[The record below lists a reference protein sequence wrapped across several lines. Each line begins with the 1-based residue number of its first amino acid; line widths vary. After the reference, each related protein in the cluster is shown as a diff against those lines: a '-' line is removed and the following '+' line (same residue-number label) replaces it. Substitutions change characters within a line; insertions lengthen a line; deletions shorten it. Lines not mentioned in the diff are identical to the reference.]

1 MSKLSRNDEMEE
13 IKGFISG
20 DNKAFGELV
29 NRYKERIYTVVLRM
43 VRNRDDAKDIA
54 QDAFVRAYRNR
65 RSFREESGFYT
76 WVYRIAVNLAIN
88 FLNRDRER
96 SAYSLDDPRLGE
108 QSTGV
113 SDQNIDAEELRRAID
128 EAIAGL
134 PARQRAVFVLRQY
147 ELKSNSEIASLL
159 SITEGAV
166 KANYF
171 QAIRKLRQVLGRYL
185 NEGSLV
191 S

>member
-1 MSKLSRNDEMEE
+1 MEE

-43 VRNRDDAKDIA
+43 VGNRDDAKDIA

-65 RSFREESGFYT
+65 QSFREESGFYT

-108 QSTGV
+108 QSAVV
-113 SDQNIDAEELRRAID
+113 SNQRIDAEELRRAID
-128 EAIAGL
+128 KAIAGL

-147 ELKSNSEIASLL
+147 ELKSNGEIASLL

-185 NEGSLV
+185 KEGSLV

>member
-1 MSKLSRNDEMEE
+1 MSKLSRKDEMEE
-13 IKGFISG
+13 IKGFIAG
-20 DNKAFGELV
+20 DDKAFGELV
-29 NRYKERIYTVVLRM
+29 NRYKERIYAVVLRM
-43 VRNRDDAKDIA
+43 VGNREDAKDIA

-65 RSFREESGFYT
+65 QSFRAESGFYT

-88 FLNRDRER
+88 FLNRNQER
-96 SAYSLDDPRLGE
+96 SAYSLDDPKLKEQPGE
-108 QSTGV
+108 SREQKIVT
-113 SDQNIDAEELRRAID
+113 DELRRAID
-128 EAIAGL
+128 KAIGAL

-147 ELKSNSEIASLL
+147 EDKSNDEIASLL

-171 QAIRKLRQVLGRYL
+171 QAIQKLRVSLGQYL
-185 NEGSLV
+185 KEGSLV